1 MKRKKRDGLGSAL
14 IVGTLATGFAGVIG
28 GGLVVLGVVW
38 LVQHL

>member
-1 MKRKKRDGLGSAL
+1 MKRKKRDGLESAL
-14 IVGTLATGFAGVIG
+14 IVGTLVTGLAGIIV